1 MLELTYNTISPPF
14 LSPFCAQ
21 LSKARWSSSLLAI
34 GGGNDRAVAA
44 VSGVKST
51 FSDGSSSQAS
61 FSCSALAAAA
71 AATMTSLVATS
82 LFGTTSLCEK
92 RNLCI
97 KDPNTEYYS
106 VLAHDEPER
115 YERPEETTEYGA
127 VAATM
132 MAPSPSVNQYN
143 NGNNNNNN
151 NNNSNNNHDEET
163 SPQSP
168 VGVAA
173 ATAAL
178 HDLTA
183 EEKKLEDAAI
193 AARKHAGG
201 LKLFSGN
208 GNIALSQEIAKILGI
223 NLGKATVGRFA
234 DGEVN
239 VMIHENVRG
248 KDVYI
253 IQPTCPPVNEN
264 LMELLLMVSTLN
276 RASARRITVVIP
288 YYGYARQ
295 DRKMQVCTT
304 MYPSF
309 SKQCT

>member
-1 MLELTYNTISPPF
+1 MQVLTS
-14 LSPFCAQ
+14 
-21 LSKARWSSSLLAI
+21 RWTSSSS
-34 GGGNDRAVAA
+34 GGSHVSVVAA
-44 VSGVKST
+44 STTHSDTNRASQSLLGV
-51 FSDGSSSQAS
+51 GILG
-61 FSCSALAAAA
+61 LAAAA
-71 AATMTSLVATS
+71 SVYGTVA
-82 LFGTTSLCEK
+82 LCER

-97 KDPNTEYYS
+97 KDPMTEYYS
-106 VLAHDEPER
+106 VLAHDEPEQ
-115 YERPEETTEYGA
+115 YEMPEETKKA
-127 VAATM
+127 VVVGENDTNHKNNEI
-132 MAPSPSVNQYN
+132 MAPSPSVVEPCECEPEYPEQQPPVIF
-143 NGNNNNNN
+143 
-151 NNNSNNNHDEET
+151 ST
-163 SPQSP
+163 SAHVS
-168 VGVAA
+168 AA
-173 ATAAL
+173 E
-178 HDLTA
+178 LTV

-208 GNIALSQEIAKILGI
+208 GNIALSKEIAKILGI

-295 DRKMQVCTT
+295 DRKMQVRQLFFLTKNDQN
-304 MYPSF
+304 MF
-309 SKQCT
+309 FFKLLF